1 MTFDLLVLSRGIKKP
16 IDFTTYMSYYKSV
29 KFKDFQGR
37 DIELSELSW
46 EHIQEAHP
54 EISIKNIERVLAQP
68 SEVVECARQ
77 KFVERFYQVKLH
89 PAGKQRFYVVVVK
102 VLPDGNF
109 ISTAMTTATIKK
121 GRSIYRKGD
130 ER

>member
-1 MTFDLLVLSRGIKKP
+1 
-16 IDFTTYMSYYKSV
+16 MSYTKFV

-54 EISIKNIERVLAQP
+54 EISIKNIEAVLANP
-68 SEVVECARQ
+68 NEVVECPRQ
-77 KFVERFYQVKLH
+77 EFVELFYQVKFH

-102 VLPDGNF
+102 VMPNGSF
-109 ISTAMTTATIKK
+109 VSTAMTTSMMKK
-121 GRSIYRKGD
+121 GRSLYRKGGQK
-130 ER
+130 